1 MVVSSFS
8 CSGISTGDLNP
19 IYNVPM
25 LGTHKPITLNVRQR
39 NDPMRLSILLYSTD
53 PAASNPRHIEPV
65 ITSVDFA
72 GSLQVSRT
80 VGPANWFTIE
90 RRLIDHGE
98 AATPAE
104 DVSRVHYTE
113 PAKIAALARGGSV
126 LKVSYDFANSQRI
139 AAICQALHTD
149 VPTGA
154 GGFFGSSAM
163 FTFGP
168 SDIVVFTEDA
178 DGQDDVKLLDVA
190 QFEFTLSCDNY
201 VGSRFD
207 LFQQAIP
214 SVEAFSTL
222 RRDLENVVGPL
233 KLHLSY

>member
-1 MVVSSFS
+1 
-8 CSGISTGDLNP
+8 
-19 IYNVPM
+19 
-25 LGTHKPITLNVRQR
+25 
-39 NDPMRLSILLYSTD
+39 MRLSILLYSTD
-53 PAASNPRHIEPV
+53 PDASNPRHIEPV
-65 ITSVDFA
+65 IAAVDFA
-72 GSLQVSRT
+72 GSLRVSRT

-90 RRLIDHGE
+90 KRLIEDGE
-98 AATPAE
+98 ASTPAE
-104 DVSRVHYTE
+104 DISRADYTD
-113 PAKIAALARGGSV
+113 PAKIAALARAGSV

-154 GGFFGSSAM
+154 EGFFGSSTR

-168 SDIVVFTEDA
+168 SDIVAFTEDA
-178 DGQDDVKLLDVA
+178 DGQDDVELLDVA

-201 VGSRFD
+201 IGRRFD
-207 LFQQAIP
+207 LFQKAIP
-214 SVEAFSTL
+214 SVTAFGSL